1 MGRNRIEVAF
11 LTLFAAALI
20 AASGAF
26 AATPQEIYSDYA
38 DNGKLDK
45 AYTPADLDRAL
56 KNAAVQ
62 AYGKP
67 SSGGLGPAVEEGK
80 DNPSGGAGGS
90 SGGGTTG
97 GAPGGGT
104 AGGLSGGGIEGAQ
117 SGEGTS
123 PAQSSGGLPFTGLDL
138 SLIAAGALG
147 LILLGAAL
155 RRVARQKA

>member
-1 MGRNRIEVAF
+1 MGRNRIEVVL

-67 SSGGLGPAVEEGK
+67 GSGGLGPAVEEGK
-80 DNPSGGAGGS
+80 DNPGGGAGGS
-90 SGGGTTG
+90 SGGGN
-97 GAPGGGT
+97 AASGGGT
-104 AGGLSGGGIEGAQ
+104 AGACR
-117 SGEGTS
+117 
-123 PAQSSGGLPFTGLDL
+123 
-138 SLIAAGALG
+138 AAGP
-147 LILLGAAL
+147 
-155 RRVARQKA
+155 

>member
-11 LTLFAAALI
+11 LTLVAAALI

-45 AYTPADLDRAL
+45 AYTPTDLDRAL

-67 SSGGLGPAVEEGK
+67 GSGGLGPAVEEGK
-80 DNPSGGAGGS
+80 DNPSGGGAGGSAVAGNAGGS
-90 SGGGTTG
+90 SGGGT
-97 GAPGGGT
+97 AGGGT
-104 AGGLSGGGIEGAQ
+104 EGAQ
-117 SGEGTS
+117 SGEGTA